1 MTASPRPMVRH
12 RRPERRESGNFS
24 HHSTS
29 SRLPSSSV
37 NSTDRM
43 SNLACLFSSRLG
55 SGATQSE
62 RSFAKPK
69 SGVATNT
76 DLQRRI
82 LPLNPSGRWPGPG
95 PRITYVR
102 FGPVM
107 LSIKTSVRSGG
118 RVKGVPADTNSRTF
132 RWVSP
137 STVSIADF
145 TGTNQSRCLLGQN
158 STIRRARH
166 DAAIPTPHAAILDT
180 LRTSNGHRAL
190 QIGHRSA
197 VRCSF
202 IQTSSGVGFA
212 DRCAGTAEGTCLT

>member
-1 MTASPRPMVRH
+1 MCSESKTMVRH
-12 RRPERRESGNFS
+12 RRPELRESANFS

-37 NSTDRM
+37 NSRIGCQTWRV
-43 SNLACLFSSRLG
+43 LFSSRLG

-76 DLQRRI
+76 DSQRRI
-82 LPLNPSGRWPGPG
+82 LPLKPSGRWPGPG
-95 PRITYVR
+95 PRITYVC
-102 FGPVM
+102 FWPVM
-107 LSIKTSVRSGG
+107 FSIKTSVRFGG

-132 RWVSP
+132 RLIFP

-145 TGTNQSRCLLGQN
+145 TGTNQSICLFDQD
-158 STIRRARH
+158 STIRSATD
-166 DAAIPTPHAAILDT
+166 DAAIPTPHAAILNA
-180 LRTSNGHRAL
+180 LRISNGHHAR

-202 IQTSSGVGFA
+202 IQTSWPPVQSEALVDA
-212 DRCAGTAEGTCLT
+212 WSLKP